1 MQEESNGKQQLTT
14 KCTAGRDDIPPSSVL
29 SDGDCRNRDGGPISE
44 GSYDMHCDLGCRHF
58 LGQRKMTFSKLALRT
73 YSHMTENASG
83 YYFYSHH
90 YFLCSEYVCWS
101 RYERL

>member
-1 MQEESNGKQQLTT
+1 
-14 KCTAGRDDIPPSSVL
+14 
-29 SDGDCRNRDGGPISE
+29 
-44 GSYDMHCDLGCRHF
+44 
-58 LGQRKMTFSKLALRT
+58 MTFSKLALRT